1 MKSYQ
6 SIYQRF
12 IWLIVF
18 SLSYVVQAQELLLTN
33 ANIVDPKTEQIRQGH
48 LLIENEIITATL
60 QTIPE
65 NFTGQIIDIKDKWI
79 IPGLNELHT
88 HAGGNRAPGRVSEHF
103 GTTATVQLLLSVGVT
118 SLLDLFGDET
128 ELYTHRK
135 LLRDGKI
142 AGADLFTSL
151 SCLTATKG
159 HCTEYGI
166 DTRTMDS
173 PEEAISV
180 VNDLAKKSPDVIKMV
195 YTKDARLPTISN
207 ETLIAAINA
216 AKKQG
221 IKTVVHINSL
231 ADMRDVIAAKADVI
245 THLPSNEEVTIDIA
259 KAMAKNNV
267 AIIPTVVSDT
277 DAIDFITQPSLLE
290 TPMAS
295 YLVSDLIRSAY
306 SNVSLKSARIEELQ
320 KRNEMFYRSLKTL
333 SDAGVT
339 LLTGSDSGGSGTM
352 QGYSLHRELVKFV
365 HSGLTSWQALQA
377 STTNAG
383 QFLGKKFGVN
393 SGDEA
398 NLVILQAS
406 PIEEISNT
414 QRVAFV
420 IHHGKVIQ
428 SFLSK

>member
-1 MKSYQ
+1 MYQ
-6 SIYQRF
+6 CF
-12 IWLIVF
+12 IWF
-18 SLSYVVQAQELLLTN
+18 SVIITSYAVQAQELLLTN

-48 LLIENEIITATL
+48 LLIEDDIIKATL
-60 QTIPE
+60 QAIPE
-65 NFTGQIIDIKDKWI
+65 NFTGQIIDVEDKWI

-88 HAGGNRAPGRVSEHF
+88 HSGGNRAPGRVSEHF
-103 GTTATVQLLLSVGVT
+103 GTTATMQLLLSVGVT
-118 SLLDLFGDET
+118 SLLDLFGDERA
-128 ELYTHRK
+128 LYNQRK
-135 LLRDGKI
+135 LQQDGKI

-173 PEEAISV
+173 PEEAVAVIR
-180 VNDLAKKSPDVIKMV
+180 DLATKSPDVIKIV

-216 AKKQG
+216 AKKHQ

-231 ADMRDVIAAKADVI
+231 ADMTDVIAAKADVI
-245 THLPSNEEVTIDIA
+245 THLPSNEEITPDIA
-259 KAMAKNNV
+259 KAMAENNV
-267 AIIPTVVSDT
+267 AMIPTLVSDT
-277 DAIDFITQPSLLE
+277 DTVDFITQPLLLE
-290 TPMAS
+290 TPMAR
-295 YLVSDLIRSAY
+295 YLVSDLIRDAY
-306 SNVSLKSARIEELQ
+306 INVSLKPSRVAELQ
-320 KRNEMFYRSLKTL
+320 MRNTMFYRSLKTL
-333 SDAGVT
+333 SAAGVT
-339 LLTGSDSGGSGTM
+339 LLTGSDSGGSGTI

-365 HSGLTSWQALQA
+365 QAGLTSWQALQA

-393 SGDEA
+393 EGDEA

-406 PIEEISNT
+406 PIEDISNT
-414 QRVAFV
+414 QKVEFV

-428 SFLSK
+428 SFLSR